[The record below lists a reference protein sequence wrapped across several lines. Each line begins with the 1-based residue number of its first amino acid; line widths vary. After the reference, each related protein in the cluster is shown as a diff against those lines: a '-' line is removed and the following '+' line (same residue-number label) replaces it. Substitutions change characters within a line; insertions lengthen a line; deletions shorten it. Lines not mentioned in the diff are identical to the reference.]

1 MLDFLVQKA
10 YAFTTT
16 SGSSSGASFNTLLG
30 KILDNIANRIV
41 YLLMAGAVIYFLW
54 GVFVFIQNAENA
66 DKRTEGYQH
75 MLWGIIGI
83 FIMISAKGIINI
95 ILSTIGLLG

>member
-10 YAFTTT
+10 YADTTT
-16 SGSSSGASFNTLLG
+16 SGSSSSTAFNTLLG
-30 KILDNIANRIV
+30 KILNNIANPIV

-54 GVFVFIQNAENA
+54 GMFVFIQNAENA

-95 ILSTIGLLG
+95 ILSTIGLG